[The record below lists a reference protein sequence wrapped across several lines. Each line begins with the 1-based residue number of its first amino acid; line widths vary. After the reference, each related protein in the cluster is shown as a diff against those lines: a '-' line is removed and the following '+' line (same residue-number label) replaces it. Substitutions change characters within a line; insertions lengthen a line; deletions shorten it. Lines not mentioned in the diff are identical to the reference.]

1 MEGGLFPTYWIWTIM
16 ATILVIDDSKLMA
29 HVAKGILNRCDHEV
43 LLASDGESGIDIAL
57 SRKPDLI
64 LLDLIM
70 PGIDGYQVCE
80 RIKSNKSTAEIPII
94 IVTSK
99 AGPADKVRGLEI
111 GASDYI
117 GKPFD
122 EGELVARVN
131 THLRIK
137 ELYENLQ
144 VKNRQLQELANKD
157 GLTGLY
163 NHRFFQDAVHRDFQK
178 AVRYHENISCVMFDI
193 DHFKNFNDTY
203 GHQTGDMV
211 LRTLGNV
218 IARIMRDTDLS
229 ARYGGEEFALLL
241 YHTDHKD
248 VHVFGERLRA
258 AIEEKEFKKDDLVLR
273 VTISVGVATYPH
285 DEISDAS
292 KLIECA
298 DKALYRAK
306 ESGRNRVVV
315 Y

>member
-1 MEGGLFPTYWIWTIM
+1 M

-29 HVAKGILNRCDHEV
+29 HVARGILSGRDHDV
-43 LLASDGESGIDIAL
+43 LLASDGESGLDIAS

-70 PGIDGYQVCE
+70 PGMDGYQVCE
-80 RIKSNKSTAEIPII
+80 RIKNNKSTAEIPVI

-99 AGPADKVRGLEI
+99 AGPADKVRGFEI

-117 GKPFD
+117 GKPFN

-131 THLRIK
+131 THLRVK

-144 VKNRQLQELANKD
+144 EKNRQLQELANKD

-193 DHFKNFNDTY
+193 DRFKNFNDTY

-211 LRTLGNV
+211 LCTLGGV
-218 IARIMRDTDLS
+218 IVEIIRDTDLS

-248 VHVFGERLRA
+248 VHVFAERLRA
-258 AIEEKEFKKDDLVLR
+258 AVEEKEFKKDDLVLR

-298 DKALYRAK
+298 DKALYQAK
-306 ESGRNRVVV
+306 ESGRNRVVI

>member
-1 MEGGLFPTYWIWTIM
+1 M

-315 Y
+315 

>member
-1 MEGGLFPTYWIWTIM
+1 M

-29 HVAKGILNRCDHEV
+29 HVAESILKTRGHDV
-43 LLASDGESGIDIAL
+43 LLASDGESGLDITSA
-57 SRKPDLI
+57 RNPDLI

-70 PGIDGYQVCE
+70 PGMDGYQVCE
-80 RIKSNKSTAEIPII
+80 QIKKNKATADIPVI

-99 AGPADKVRGLEI
+99 TDPADKVRGLEI

-122 EGELVARVN
+122 KGELIARVN

-144 VKNRQLQELANKD
+144 EKNRQLQELANRD

-178 AVRYHENISCVMFDI
+178 AVRYHENISCIIFDI
-193 DHFKNFNDTY
+193 DYFKKFNDTY
-203 GHQTGDMV
+203 GHQAGDMV
-211 LRTLGNV
+211 LNTLGKV
-218 IARIMRDTDLS
+218 IYEIMRDTDLS

-241 YHTDHKD
+241 CHTDNKAVD
-248 VHVFGERLRA
+248 TFAERLRIA
-258 AIEEKEFKKDDLVLR
+258 VEEKEFKKDDLVLR
-273 VTISVGVATYPH
+273 VTISIGVATYPH
-285 DEISDAS
+285 HEISDAN

-306 ESGRNRVVV
+306 ESGRNRVVS
-315 Y
+315 YQEAL

>member
-1 MEGGLFPTYWIWTIM
+1 M

-29 HVAKGILNRCDHEV
+29 HVAKSYLETRGHEV
-43 LLASDGESGIDIAL
+43 LLASDGKSGLDITL
-57 SRKPDLI
+57 SRNPDLI

-70 PGIDGYQVCE
+70 PGMDGYHVCE
-80 RIKSNKSTAEIPII
+80 QIKTNKATADIPVI

-99 AGPADKVRGLEI
+99 ADPADKVRGLEI

-122 EGELVARVN
+122 EGELIARVN
-131 THLRIK
+131 THLRIR

-144 VKNRQLQELANKD
+144 EKNRQLQELANRD

-163 NHRFFQDAVHRDFQK
+163 NHRFFQEVVHRDFQK
-178 AVRYHENISCVMFDI
+178 AVRYHENISCIIFDI
-193 DHFKNFNDTY
+193 DHFKKFNDTY

-211 LRTLGNV
+211 LNTLGNL
-218 IARIMRDTDLS
+218 ISEIMRDTDLS
-229 ARYGGEEFALLL
+229 ARYGGEEFALIL
-241 YHTDHKD
+241 YHTDNKD
-248 VHVFGERLRA
+248 VNIFAERLRIA
-258 AIEEKEFKKDDLVLR
+258 VEEKKFKKDNLALR
-273 VTISVGVATYPH
+273 VTISIGVASYPH
-285 DEISDAS
+285 DGISDAN

-306 ESGRNRVVV
+306 ESGRNRVMS